1 MDNERE
7 KEVEDLEQKAKFTII
22 TMECDDDD
30 ENGRSKKILDDAAI
44 QLQRLFQE
52 MRDWLREHADS
63 MEVNERM
70 ERLKLETQKL
80 LASTH
85 DRLQRFSQREGVQAG
100 SKKAA
105 AAADKLAESIT
116 YEKVGKDVQEGIQ
129 EVRQNEYVRRSV
141 HAVADTV
148 DTIRNDEQVKK
159 GVRKL
164 KKGTLKAAEAAFQG
178 LKRVL
183 DTDEDDSRKG

>member
-63 MEVNERM
+63 MEVN
-70 ERLKLETQKL
+70 
-80 LASTH
+80 
-85 DRLQRFSQREGVQAG
+85 DR
-100 SKKAA
+100 
-105 AAADKLAESIT
+105 
-116 YEKVGKDVQEGIQ
+116 
-129 EVRQNEYVRRSV
+129 
-141 HAVADTV
+141 
-148 DTIRNDEQVKK
+148 
-159 GVRKL
+159 
-164 KKGTLKAAEAAFQG
+164 FQIG
-178 LKRVL
+178 RANV
-183 DTDEDDSRKG
+183 

>member
-70 ERLKLETQKL
+70 ERLKQETQKL
-80 LASTH
+80 RQQQ

-105 AAADKLAESIT
+105 AAADKLAG
-116 YEKVGKDVQEGIQ
+116 YVQEGIQ

>member
-7 KEVEDLEQKAKFTII
+7 KEVENLEQEAKFKII
-22 TMECDDDD
+22 TMECDD
-30 ENGRSKKILDDAAI
+30 EEQEGSRKILDDAAK

-70 ERLKLETQKL
+70 ERLKQETQKL
-80 LASTH
+80 LTATQ
-85 DRLQRFSQREGVQAG
+85 DRLQRFSQREDVQAG
-100 SKKAA
+100 SKKAV
-105 AAADKLAESIT
+105 AAADKLAG
-116 YEKVGKDVQEGIQ
+116 YVQDGIQ

-141 HAVADTV
+141 HAVTDTV
-148 DTIRNDEQVKK
+148 DTIRNDEQVKT

-164 KKGTLKAAEAAFQG
+164 KKGTLKVAEAAFNG

>member
-22 TMECDDDD
+22 TMECDDD

-80 LASTH
+80 LASTQ
-85 DRLQRFSQREGVQAG
+85 DRLQRLQISLQAMYR
-100 SKKAA
+100 KAYRRFVRTNMY
-105 AAADKLAESIT
+105 ADPFML
-116 YEKVGKDVQEGIQ
+116 
-129 EVRQNEYVRRSV
+129 
-141 HAVADTV
+141 
-148 DTIRNDEQVKK
+148 
-159 GVRKL
+159 
-164 KKGTLKAAEAAFQG
+164 
-178 LKRVL
+178 
-183 DTDEDDSRKG
+183 

>member
-1 MDNERE
+1 MDALCTCFNACYG
-7 KEVEDLEQKAKFTII
+7 K
-22 TMECDDDD
+22 
-30 ENGRSKKILDDAAI
+30 
-44 QLQRLFQE
+44 RLS
-52 MRDWLREHADS
+52 LIHIS
-63 MEVNERM
+63 V
-70 ERLKLETQKL
+70 
-80 LASTH
+80 
-85 DRLQRFSQREGVQAG
+85 
-100 SKKAA
+100 
-105 AAADKLAESIT
+105 AAADKLAG
-116 YEKVGKDVQEGIQ
+116 YVQEGIQ

>member
-105 AAADKLAESIT
+105 AAADKLAG
-116 YEKVGKDVQEGIQ
+116 YVQEGIQ

-141 HAVADTV
+141 DAVADTV
-148 DTIRNDEQVKK
+148 DTIRNDDQVKK
-159 GVRKL
+159 GVRNL

>member
-100 SKKAA
+100 
-105 AAADKLAESIT
+105 
-116 YEKVGKDVQEGIQ
+116 IQ

>member
-105 AAADKLAESIT
+105 AAADKLTGRHTGGSSERICT
-116 YEKVGKDVQEGIQ
+116 PI
-129 EVRQNEYVRRSV
+129 RSCCSGYGGY
-141 HAVADTV
+141 HS
-148 DTIRNDEQVKK
+148 Q
-159 GVRKL
+159 
-164 KKGTLKAAEAAFQG
+164 
-178 LKRVL
+178 
-183 DTDEDDSRKG
+183 

>member
-22 TMECDDDD
+22 TMECDDD
-30 ENGRSKKILDDAAI
+30 ENGRSKKILDDAAK

-52 MRDWLREHADS
+52 MSDWLNEHADS

-70 ERLKLETQKL
+70 ERLKQDTQRL
-80 LASTH
+80 LATTQN
-85 DRLQRFSQREGVQAG
+85 RLQRFTQREDVQAG
-100 SKKAA
+100 REKAA
-105 AAADKLAESIT
+105 AAADKLAG
-116 YEKVGKDVQEGIQ
+116 YVQEGIQ

>member
-70 ERLKLETQKL
+70 ERLKQDTQRL
-80 LASTH
+80 LATTQN
-85 DRLQRFSQREGVQAG
+85 RLQRFTQREDVQAG
-100 SKKAA
+100 REKAA
-105 AAADKLAESIT
+105 AAADKLAG
-116 YEKVGKDVQEGIQ
+116 YVQEGIQ

>member
-1 MDNERE
+1 
-7 KEVEDLEQKAKFTII
+7 
-22 TMECDDDD
+22 
-30 ENGRSKKILDDAAI
+30 
-44 QLQRLFQE
+44 
-52 MRDWLREHADS
+52 
-63 MEVNERM
+63 M

-105 AAADKLAESIT
+105 AAADKLAG
-116 YEKVGKDVQEGIQ
+116 YVQEGIQ

>member
-1 MDNERE
+1 MCR
-7 KEVEDLEQKAKFTII
+7 KAY
-22 TMECDDDD
+22 
-30 ENGRSKKILDDAAI
+30 R
-44 QLQRLFQE
+44 
-52 MRDWLREHADS
+52 
-63 MEVNERM
+63 
-70 ERLKLETQKL
+70 
-80 LASTH
+80 
-85 DRLQRFSQREGVQAG
+85 RF
-100 SKKAA
+100 
-105 AAADKLAESIT
+105 
-116 YEKVGKDVQEGIQ
+116 
-129 EVRQNEYVRRSV
+129 RQNEYVRRSV